1 MTEDQVIAWM
11 KETSDDTVN
20 YEITGLGFAL
30 YDIAEFGFDHWLNM
44 SPVTVTDSFLETTY
58 DVSDNLLSEFRTI
71 VNQEQMLDELGIEQ
85 SMKLDKSG
93 LIEAL
98 NKGLLDIMR
107 SLQHYFFLQNEAKFI
122 YNEHE
127 N

>member
-1 MTEDQVIAWM
+1 MTQEQVITWM
-11 KETSDDTVN
+11 KETSDDTVS

-30 YDIAEFGFDHWLNM
+30 HDIAEFGFDHWLKM
-44 SPVTVTDSFLETTY
+44 SPVVVTDSFLETTY
-58 DVSDNLLSEFRTI
+58 DVSDSLMSEFRTI
-71 VNQEQMLDELGIEQ
+71 INQEQMLDELGIEQ
-85 SMKLDKSG
+85 SMKLDKPG

-107 SLQHYFFLQNEAKFI
+107 SMQHYFFLQTEAKFI

-127 N
+127 D

>member
-1 MTEDQVIAWM
+1 MTQEQVITWM
-11 KETSDDTVN
+11 KETSDDTIN

-30 YDIAEFGFDHWLNM
+30 HDIVEYGLAHWLTQ
-44 SPVTVTDSFLETTY
+44 SPVSDTDSFLETTY
-58 DVSDNLLSEFRTI
+58 DVSDSPLSELRTI
-71 VNQEQMLDELGIEQ
+71 VNQEQMLDELGIKQ
-85 SMKLDKSG
+85 SMKLDQPG

-98 NKGLLDIMR
+98 SKGLIDVMR
-107 SLQHYFFLQNEAKFI
+107 SLQHYFYLQNEAKFI

>member
-1 MTEDQVIAWM
+1 MTQEQVITWM
-11 KETSDDTVN
+11 KETSDDTIN

-30 YDIAEFGFDHWLNM
+30 CDIDEYGFEHWLKLPP
-44 SPVTVTDSFLETTY
+44 SVVTDSFLETTY
-58 DVSDNLLSEFRTI
+58 DASETLMSEFKTV
-71 VNQEQMLDELGIEQ
+71 VNQENMLDELGIEQ
-85 SMKLDKSG
+85 SMKIDQPG

-122 YNEHE
+122 YYEHE

>member
-1 MTEDQVIAWM
+1 MTQEQVITWM
-11 KETSDDTVN
+11 KETSDDTIN

-30 YDIAEFGFDHWLNM
+30 HDIVEYGFDHWLTL
-44 SPVTVTDSFLETTY
+44 SPVSVTDSFLETTY
-58 DVSDNLLSEFRTI
+58 DVSDSLLSEFRTI
-71 VNQEQMLDELGIEQ
+71 VNQEQMLDELGIKQ
-85 SMKLDKSG
+85 SMKLDQPG

-98 NKGLLDIMR
+98 SKGLIDVMR
-107 SLQHYFFLQNEAKFI
+107 SLQHYFYLQNEAKFI